1 MPVSKDNMRLID
13 EGFRKYAREVFEKEW
28 DKTKVMDIVELLR
41 VQEQKGV
48 FDLPD
53 DHKFVG
59 WGEAADEIDRLRGE
73 IWEIW
78 EMLESF
84 PSILEVTNTG
94 NMPTDKD
101 HVDAMR
107 RWNKGVK
114 KRILKANASWLREK
128 ALGENGDAKD

>member
-1 MPVSKDNMRLID
+1 
-13 EGFRKYAREVFEKEW
+13 
-28 DKTKVMDIVELLR
+28 MDIVEFLR
-41 VQEQKGV
+41 SVEWMCHSEMRGLMEN
-48 FDLPD
+48 DRP
-53 DHKFVG
+53 H
-59 WGEAADEIDRLRGE
+59 EAADEIERLRGE

-107 RWNKGVK
+107 KWNKGVK
-114 KRILKANASWLREK
+114 ERILKANASWLRGK
-128 ALGENGDAKD
+128 ALGGKK

>member
-1 MPVSKDNMRLID
+1 
-13 EGFRKYAREVFEKEW
+13 
-28 DKTKVMDIVELLR
+28 MDIVKRLRKWMPEENTYELLS
-41 VQEQKGV
+41 
-48 FDLPD
+48 D
-53 DHKFVG
+53 
-59 WGEAADEIDRLRGE
+59 AADEVERLRGE

>member
-1 MPVSKDNMRLID
+1 
-13 EGFRKYAREVFEKEW
+13 
-28 DKTKVMDIVELLR
+28 MDIVDDLR
-41 VQEQKGV
+41 
-48 FDLPD
+48 DLNSMHTPKEISD
-53 DHKFVG
+53 I
-59 WGEAADEIDRLRGE
+59 GEKAADEIERLRGE

>member
-1 MPVSKDNMRLID
+1 MDTVKRLRRYRPTYGWP
-13 EGFRKYAREVFEKEW
+13 EERSV
-28 DKTKVMDIVELLR
+28 IVESTLNH
-41 VQEQKGV
+41 V
-48 FDLPD
+48 
-53 DHKFVG
+53 
-59 WGEAADEIDRLRGE
+59 AADEIERLRGE

-107 RWNKGVK
+107 KWNKGVK
-114 KRILKANASWLREK
+114 ERILKANASWLREK

>member
-1 MPVSKDNMRLID
+1 MHDILLRLRFAWPSIFVLPREFID
-13 EGFRKYAREVFEKEW
+13 EQRF
-28 DKTKVMDIVELLR
+28 
-41 VQEQKGV
+41 
-48 FDLPD
+48 
-53 DHKFVG
+53 
-59 WGEAADEIDRLRGE
+59 EAADEIERLRGE

-107 RWNKGVK
+107 KWNKGVK
-114 KRILKANASWLREK
+114 EHILKANASWLREK
-128 ALGENGDAKD
+128 ALGEKR

>member
-1 MPVSKDNMRLID
+1 
-13 EGFRKYAREVFEKEW
+13 
-28 DKTKVMDIVELLR
+28 MDIVERLR
-41 VQEQKGV
+41 MKGPMS
-48 FDLPD
+48 FQMDWSD
-53 DHKFVG
+53 RAN
-59 WGEAADEIDRLRGE
+59 AADEIELLRGE

-107 RWNKGVK
+107 KWNKGVK
-114 KRILKANASWLREK
+114 ERILKANASWLREK
-128 ALGENGDAKD
+128 ALGEKE